1 MRSVALTRQGFPFAL
16 ALLAGALLAHGS
28 ARGVTLGNV
37 ASLSGLDRPLRVVIP
52 VSLSAGETVNAAC
65 IKLVADNSP
74 GAPQILT
81 ARVNLEQGATN
92 PRLVIT
98 TASAVHEPALR
109 LNVQAGCGSTSRR
122 DYVLLLDPPAL
133 QSPTMVAS
141 ADADEP
147 IWLAR
152 RADTPS
158 KRPSTNPQPIAV
170 TKSEPDI
177 ASRLPNWG
185 TPVATGPV
193 TPSRSMTEAAPKNV
207 DARPAGPVA
216 IAAPPT
222 QLAPREFVNMVGGS
236 GAFIPEASAAPLTPR
251 AAPVT
256 SPTTA
261 LRQSTPQSIPLITR
275 PQQPQISP
283 ALVLWQQ
290 SWQYVAAAAALLFLG
305 LGAFIM
311 RRRVSAASWFTKA
324 NRLSLKGETQAGLA
338 PATFAHFGVM
348 TEPVSIKPRVP
359 ITQPMLPPQQSA
371 PDPELDSLLVEIQS
385 DMIDEKAIKDAWREA
400 ATDAA
405 SDIGTASILKAIAA
419 AERDL
424 DIASPDDGGH
434 FEMDT
439 TLEGDPVTLPN
450 LPSKKG

>member
-16 ALLAGALLAHGS
+16 ALFAGALLAHSS
-28 ARGVTLGNV
+28 ARGVTLGNI
-37 ASLSGLDRPLRVVIP
+37 ASQSELDRPLRVVIP
-52 VSLSAGETVNAAC
+52 VSLSGGETPNAVC
-65 IKLVADNSP
+65 IRLVADNSP

-98 TASAVHEPALR
+98 TASAVHEPAVR
-109 LNVQAGCGSTSRR
+109 LAVQAGCGSTARR

-158 KRPSTNPQPIAV
+158 KRPDTNPQPIAA
-170 TKSEPDI
+170 TKPEPDI

-185 TPVATGPV
+185 TPVATGAV
-193 TPSRSMTEAAPKNV
+193 TPSRSTPEAPPKNV
-207 DARPAGPVA
+207 EPRPAPLA
-216 IAAPPT
+216 MAASPT
-222 QLAPREFVNMVGGS
+222 QVAPREFVSMVGGS
-236 GAFIPEASAAPLTPR
+236 GAFIPEAAAAPLTPHP
-251 AAPVT
+251 APVT

-275 PQQPQISP
+275 RQQPQTSP
-283 ALVLWQQ
+283 ALALWRQT
-290 SWQYVAAAAALLFLG
+290 WQYAAAAAGLLVLG
-305 LGAFIM
+305 LGAFM
-311 RRRVSAASWFTKA
+311 VRRRVSAASWFSKGD
-324 NRLSLKGETQAGLA
+324 RLSLKGETQAGPV
-338 PATFAHFGVM
+338 PATFAHFEVM

-359 ITQPMLPPQQSA
+359 ITHQMLPPEHPA
-371 PDPELDSLLVEIQS
+371 ADPELDTLLVGIQS

-400 ATDAA
+400 ATD
-405 SDIGTASILKAIAA
+405 IGTDSILKAIAA

-424 DIASPDDGGH
+424 DIATPEGAH

-439 TLEGDPVTLPN
+439 TLEGDLVTVPN
-450 LPSKKG
+450 LPSKKR